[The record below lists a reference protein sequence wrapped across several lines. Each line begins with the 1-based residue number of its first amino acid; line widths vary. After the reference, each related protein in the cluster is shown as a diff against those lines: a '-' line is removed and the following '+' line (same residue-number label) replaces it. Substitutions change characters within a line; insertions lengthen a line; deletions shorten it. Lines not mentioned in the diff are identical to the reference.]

1 MRRRIEG
8 VTENRVGRAKGHGW
22 GAYFWPYVSFGAI
35 AQFGTGL
42 PETLQPLVLPLK
54 VFTPLGLMIY
64 YFSRGHYPELRGYP
78 FRVSGALLDFAM
90 GVVGAALWMAPYLFF
105 DSLRPDD
112 AGFDAD
118 QWGESLAPVVLAIRC
133 IGYGVV
139 TPLWEELLIRS
150 WLIRYIEV
158 FDKPGD
164 FRDVPIGRYGR
175 TSFWVVVVFFSF
187 SHMPWEY
194 LVAVPWVVLS
204 LLWFYYRKNLMSL
217 VILHAGSNL
226 TIFFFVL
233 FQTGKWL
240 DADGNPLSLW
250 FFI

>member
-1 MRRRIEG
+1 M
-8 VTENRVGRAKGHGW
+8 TENRVKRPKGHGW

-42 PETLQPLVLPLK
+42 PESLQPVVLPLK
-54 VFTPLGLMIY
+54 VIVPLGLMVY

-78 FRVSGALLDFAM
+78 FGARGVLLDFAM

-112 AGFDAD
+112 AGFDAN
-118 QWGESLAPVVLAIRC
+118 QWGESLAPIVLAIRC

-158 FDKPGD
+158 FNKPGD
-164 FRDVPIGRYGR
+164 FRDVPIGHYGK
-175 TSFWVVVVFFSF
+175 TSFWVVVVFFSL

-194 LVAVPWVVLS
+194 LVAVPWIVLS

-217 VILHAGSNL
+217 VLQHAGSNL

-233 FQTGKWL
+233 FQTGRWL